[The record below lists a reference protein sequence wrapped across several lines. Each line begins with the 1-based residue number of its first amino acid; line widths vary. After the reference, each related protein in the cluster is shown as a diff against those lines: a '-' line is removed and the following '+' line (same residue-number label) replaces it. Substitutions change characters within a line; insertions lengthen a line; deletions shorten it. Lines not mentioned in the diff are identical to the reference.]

1 MMNVNPLKFP
11 ETTIVNKV
19 VPKTAFY
26 RYMDVNAKLKQHL
39 IDDVEKIVWL
49 YKLSPKTINVE
60 DGQSVHEI
68 TVFDVVLKG
77 DDCSDELLEFIDKN
91 MPRHIIFLLR
101 HDDQCR
107 LLVNYKEW
115 IDEKK
120 GTFSITKTFK
130 TPWLNNN
137 DVTLTVEGFTL
148 DRVYDSFVAT
158 ISGLKPSNTQD
169 LAKVVEFK
177 TQVEE
182 LMKRISQLQ
191 KRIKNEIQFNRKV
204 ELNNQRKE
212 LVKELHAIEEQLKN
226 L

>member
-1 MMNVNPLKFP
+1 MNVNPLKFP
-11 ETTIVNKV
+11 ETSIVNKV

-26 RYMDVNAKLKQHL
+26 RYMEVNAKLKHHL

-49 YKLSPKTINVE
+49 YKLAPKTINVE

-68 TVFDVVLKG
+68 TVFDVELKG

-91 MPRHIIFLLR
+91 MPRHIIFLIR
-101 HDDQCR
+101 RDDQCR

-130 TPWLNNN
+130 TPWLDNN
-137 DVTLTVEGFTL
+137 DVTLTVEGLTL
-148 DRVYDSFVAT
+148 DRVYDNFVAK

-169 LAKVVEFK
+169 LAKAVELK

-182 LMKRISQLQ
+182 LTQRISQLQ
-191 KRIKNEIQFNRKV
+191 KRIKKEIQFNRKV
-204 ELNNQRKE
+204 ELNNQRKA
-212 LVKELHAIEEQLKN
+212 LVNERNALEDQLKN